1 MARRKSMYMD
11 EGTDSD
17 DSAASDEH
25 VSVRQAPSFVPSTT
39 AHVRTEEE
47 QTIERRAFGAG
58 LGAQPESMDIES
70 PPRAGLGATPVPK
83 TAGLALSRTSGS
95 G

>member
-25 VSVRQAPSFVPSTT
+25 ASVRQAPSFVPSTT
-39 AHVRTEEE
+39 AHVQMEEE
-47 QTIERRAFGAG
+47 LTIERRAFGAG

-70 PPRAGLGATPVPK
+70 PPRAGCL
-83 TAGLALSRTSGS
+83 LYTSPS
-95 G
+95 PRD